1 MPFSNRRQ
9 CNRPQPTQNEP
20 IPFIGTSTTSLRQ
33 AANPDDV
40 VPILK
45 FFGASLVL
53 AGGAVLF
60 GMGSKM
66 DERKRQ
72 TLERQEYKR
81 YLQRQ
86 AAEAS
91 KPKKVYPKGPKQ
103 VEAERKWAGAE
114 QAAKA
119 RAEAAQREAEQKQV
133 AMRLAAEEAAREQAE
148 REAAQMEMEAAR
160 RRMEE
165 VEAAESIL
173 EEAAG
178 PSKPSYL
185 GAIDEVC
192 EAPPVAAGVQP
203 SGGGSNTGINYLDA
217 IAEVCESPDGT
228 TVTSIECAGAISNYI
243 DALSLSAAQPID
255 AGPGIANYLDSIAN
269 AGADD
274 IEENEDEVL
283 PSTTPAV
290 ADYLN
295 ALSSGQISPPSAT
308 SVKSF
313 IDEVASGALPGSG
326 ASIAGY
332 LASLD
337 AVSNAASRATGQ
349 GVPTYLD
356 TVAAKSGPSVATGGG
371 GDNNVAASSTEVKHY
386 LDELQGAKTPRANG
400 SGVPSYLDSVASSA
414 AGPSLSVGAASGPTS
429 YLQSIGSSQQNAPN
443 VAIDTTSK
451 TETKRNEDGSFTIE
465 RQVAVVIGDGES

>member
-1 MPFSNRRQ
+1 M
-9 CNRPQPTQNEP
+9 
-20 IPFIGTSTTSLRQ
+20 PFIGTSSTSLRQ

-40 VPILK
+40 APILK

-53 AGGAVLF
+53 VGGAVLF

-91 KPKKVYPKGPKQ
+91 KPKKMYPKGPKQ

-114 QAAKA
+114 QSAKA
-119 RAEAAQREAEQKQV
+119 RAEAVQREAEQKQV

-148 REAAQMEMEAAR
+148 REAVQMEMVAAR

-173 EEAAG
+173 EEAADA
-178 PSKPSYL
+178 SKSSYL

-203 SGGGSNTGINYLDA
+203 SGGSSSSSSSTGINYLDA
-217 IAEVCESPDGT
+217 IAEVCEAPYGT
-228 TVTSIECAGAISNYI
+228 TGPSIECAGAISNYI

-295 ALSSGQISPPSAT
+295 AMSSGQISPPSAP
-308 SVKSF
+308 SVKTF
-313 IDEVASGALPGSG
+313 LDEVASGALPGSG

-356 TVAAKSGPSVATGGG
+356 TVAAKSGPSVVTGGG
-371 GDNNVAASSTEVKHY
+371 GDNNVAAPSTEEMKHY
-386 LDELQGAKTPRANG
+386 LDELQSANTSRATG
-400 SGVPSYLDSVASSA
+400 SDVPSYLDSVASST
-414 AGPSLSVGAASGPTS
+414 GPSLSVGAGSGPTS

-451 TETKRNEDGSFTIE
+451 TETKRNEDGSLTIE
-465 RQVAVVIGDGES
+465 RQVTVVIGDGES

>member
-1 MPFSNRRQ
+1 M
-9 CNRPQPTQNEP
+9 
-20 IPFIGTSTTSLRQ
+20 PFIGTSSTSLRQ

-40 VPILK
+40 APILK

-53 AGGAVLF
+53 VGGAVLF

-81 YLQRQ
+81 YLERQ
-86 AAEAS
+86 VAEAS

-114 QAAKA
+114 QSAKV

-148 REAAQMEMEAAR
+148 REAVQMEMVAAR

-173 EEAAG
+173 EEAADA
-178 PSKPSYL
+178 SKPSYL

-203 SGGGSNTGINYLDA
+203 SGGGSSSSTGINYFDA
-217 IAEVCESPDGT
+217 IAEVCEAPYGT
-228 TVTSIECAGAISNYI
+228 TGPSIECAGAISNYI

-295 ALSSGQISPPSAT
+295 AMSSGQISPPSAQ
-308 SVKSF
+308 SFKSF
-313 IDEVASGALPGSG
+313 LDEVASGALPGSG

-371 GDNNVAASSTEVKHY
+371 GDNNVAAPSTAEVKHY
-386 LDELQGAKTPRANG
+386 LDELQSANTSRATG
-400 SGVPSYLDSVASSA
+400 SGVPSYLDSVASST
-414 AGPSLSVGAASGPTS
+414 GPSLSVGAGSGPTS

-451 TETKRNEDGSFTIE
+451 TETKQNEDGSFTIE
-465 RQVAVVIGDGES
+465 RQVTVVIGDGESNHEREF

>member
-1 MPFSNRRQ
+1 MR
-9 CNRPQPTQNEP
+9 
-20 IPFIGTSTTSLRQ
+20 FIGTSSTSLRQ
-33 AANPDDV
+33 ATNPDDV
-40 VPILK
+40 APILK
-45 FFGASLVL
+45 FFGSSLVL
-53 AGGAVLF
+53 VGGAVLF

-91 KPKKVYPKGPKQ
+91 KPKKMYPKGPKQ

-114 QAAKA
+114 QSAKA
-119 RAEAAQREAEQKQV
+119 RAEAVQREAEQKQV

-148 REAAQMEMEAAR
+148 RGAAQMEMEAAR

-173 EEAAG
+173 EEAADA
-178 PSKPSYL
+178 SKPSYL

-203 SGGGSNTGINYLDA
+203 SGGGSSTGINYLDA
-217 IAEVCESPDGT
+217 IAEVCEAPYGT
-228 TVTSIECAGAISNYI
+228 TGPSIECAGAISNYI

-274 IEENEDEVL
+274 IEEHEDEVL

-295 ALSSGQISPPSAT
+295 AMSSGQISPPSAP

-313 IDEVASGALPGSG
+313 LDEVASGALPGSG
-326 ASIAGY
+326 PAIAGY

-337 AVSNAASRATGQ
+337 TVSNAASRATGQ
-349 GVPTYLD
+349 GFPTYLD

-371 GDNNVAASSTEVKHY
+371 GDNNVAAPSTEEVKHY
-386 LDELQGAKTPRANG
+386 LDELQCANTSRATG
-400 SGVPSYLDSVASSA
+400 SGVPSYLDSVASSPV
-414 AGPSLSVGAASGPTS
+414 PSLSDGAGSGPTS

-443 VAIDTTSK
+443 VAIDTISK

-465 RQVAVVIGDGES
+465 RQVTVVIGDGQL